1 MIEKALRYVIGLKE
15 PNYREING
23 RMYVDKDVTELT
35 EPTVKPLR
43 VNTLKA
49 VVDYVV
55 PVSYTHL
62 GVYKRQEGSNRAVK
76 RLCLHRLQ
84 KLR

>member
-1 MIEKALRYVIGLKE
+1 MIEKALRYVVGLKE

-55 PVSYTHL
+55 S
-62 GVYKRQEGSNRAVK
+62 
-76 RLCLHRLQ
+76 
-84 KLR
+84 KL